1 MDDRKLKE
9 VRQIALKKGI
19 IQDPEQLQISKA
31 KNKRFAINW
40 LGKTVNFGVWEYS
53 GKGTFLDHR
62 DDKLKDA
69 WRARHSKIKLKDGRL
84 AYKVPGQP
92 EFFSWHLLWN

>member
-19 IQDPEQLQISKA
+19 IQDPEQIQISKA

-40 LGKTVNFGVWEYS
+40 LGKTVNFGVWPYS
-53 GKGTFLDHR
+53 GEGTYIDHENPDIR
-62 DDKLKDA
+62 KA
-69 WRARHSKIKLKDGRL
+69 WQARHGKIKLKNGKL

-92 EFFSWHLLWN
+92 EFFSWYLLW